1 MKKDQL
7 QTMLEMQA
15 GMNAKVN
22 PNWLD
27 AGYPFLLAAMIEGA
41 EAIEHHGW
49 KWWKAQSRDI
59 EQLRMELV
67 DIWHFALSAEIVR
80 NRGDLG
86 RAADMMFTEFNG
98 CATSV
103 YFDGISYDINEIS
116 TIRRLELLIGLA
128 AVRRF
133 SIALFETILVDCG
146 MTWDDLYRQYVGK
159 NVLNFFRQDYGYKA
173 GTYQKVWA
181 GREDNE
187 HLVEILAVED
197 ATAPHFRERVYAG
210 LEARYQDMA
219 SKQG

>member
-1 MKKDQL
+1 MLKKQL
-7 QTMLEMQA
+7 RTMLDMQA

-22 PNWLD
+22 PNWLC
-27 AGYPFLLAAMIEGA
+27 ARYPFLLAAVIEGA

-49 KWWKAQSRDI
+49 KWWKAQSRDL

-67 DIWHFALSAEIVR
+67 DIWHFALSAEIVH
-80 NRGDLG
+80 NCGDLDET
-86 RAADMMFTEFNG
+86 ADAMFEEFED

-103 YFDGISYDINEIS
+103 TFDGVVYDIGEID

-128 AVRRF
+128 AARRF
-133 SIALFETILVDCG
+133 SIALFEYLLVDCG

-173 GTYQKVWA
+173 GTYQKTWN

-187 HLVEILAVED
+187 HLVDILATED
-197 ATAPHFRERVYAG
+197 ATAPDFRDRVYSG
-210 LEARYQDMA
+210 LDARYRMA
-219 SKQG
+219 TGQP